1 MCNYAPEGNQP
12 DDLYLAIQ
20 QQRCPEEAAAYLA
33 DDCRKKDITIQTLNR
48 ELAQARKDL
57 AEVRGK
63 IEKMIGRYS
72 CRKSD

>member
-33 DDCRKKDITIQTLNR
+33 DDCRKKDKTIQTLNT
-48 ELAQARKDL
+48 ELARARKEL
-57 AEVRGK
+57 AIVK
-63 IEKMIGRYS
+63 EKAEKLIRRYS
-72 CRKSD
+72 CPR

>member
-1 MCNYAPEGNQP
+1 MCNYVPVGDQP

-20 QQRCPEEAAAYLA
+20 IQRCPEEAAAYLA

>member
-1 MCNYAPEGNQP
+1 MCNYVPVGDQP

-20 QQRCPEEAAAYLA
+20 IQRCPEDAAAYLA

>member
-33 DDCRKKDITIQTLNR
+33 DDCRKKDRTIRTLNT
-48 ELAQARKDL
+48 ELAKARKEIATIKEK
-57 AEVRGK
+57 AEKLVR
-63 IEKMIGRYS
+63 RYS
-72 CRKSD
+72 CPKSG

>member
-1 MCNYAPEGNQP
+1 MCNYVPEGDQP

-20 QQRCPEEAAAYLA
+20 IQRCPEEAAAYLA

-57 AEVRGK
+57 AQVRGK

>member
-1 MCNYAPEGNQP
+1 MCNYVPEGNQP